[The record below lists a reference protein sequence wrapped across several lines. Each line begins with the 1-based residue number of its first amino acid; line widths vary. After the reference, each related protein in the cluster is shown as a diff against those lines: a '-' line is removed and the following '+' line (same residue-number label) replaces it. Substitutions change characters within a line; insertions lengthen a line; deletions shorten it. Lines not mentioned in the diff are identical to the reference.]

1 MDYFNA
7 ITDVNAELSEL
18 GNNLNEDDQGIE
30 KPSPLQPAMPDFDQI
45 VFKYSSVNSCRD
57 NIPRPHEYV
66 ISGFVTRISQHQERA
81 DKDGPAII
89 PALFKKGSTR
99 ATKNVETMTALVLD
113 VDDGTPYA
121 DLLPRVQPFAHL
133 YHTSHSHSPEHPKYR
148 VIIFLAD
155 PIPVAEWPE
164 FWQRAFAY
172 FGHMDPATKDP
183 ARLYFAPAHPPGAVF
198 EIHFNPGALLTN
210 GHLPQI
216 KPKSQDR
223 KRSKKRLSVNP
234 ASVAPTPPLGT
245 ELVAKSEL
253 GVVVEKCSFMQYASK
268 PENQSKLSE
277 PIWKALITNAMG
289 FENSDAWIHT
299 ASNQHPG
306 YHEGETQARIDR
318 YRLSEYKP
326 NTCLAIRMLGFDGCP
341 EGGCKARSGNIVR
354 APAQL
359 SGWALAT
366 VDFSHIRYVDDIN
379 KEVVRQMAGKIFDQ
393 HIAFCLSRIM
403 AYCDGY
409 WKQIELNLH
418 VQNPIYSQLSGEAG
432 MSALKKIVSMLEVMY
447 ASSEESFDQAS
458 PLVCL
463 KNGTLDPVKG
473 DLLPHSPEHFLSNR
487 VEIEYDP
494 KATCPLWLQTLDEI
508 FAPDEDKADKIR
520 LLQEFIG
527 YCLVAD
533 TQFHKFLWLVGGG
546 GNGKSLILAI
556 LIALLGRENV
566 STAQIERLESPFV
579 RAELQG
585 KLVNI
590 SSEMS
595 ADATVTDGYLKQI
608 ASGDVIEAERKFKP
622 SFSFK
627 PYARLIAATN
637 ALPRLLDHSD
647 GFFRRAIIMRFNRQ
661 FQEHE
666 QDKQREQRLM
676 AELPGILNWA
686 LTGRKALY
694 ARGNFVIPSSAKAE
708 VDQFRVD
715 SDPVQQFIDEETI
728 TSPPGGYRCM
738 ASEVYTIY
746 ATWCRDNGYKA
757 LAVNSFSKRLET
769 MGINKVRDNR
779 GRYWELCLH
788 KHEISII
795 HDQGQI
801 TKKKDEEIDYS
812 KMYKV

>member
-1 MDYFNA
+1 
-7 ITDVNAELSEL
+7 
-18 GNNLNEDDQGIE
+18 
-30 KPSPLQPAMPDFDQI
+30 
-45 VFKYSSVNSCRD
+45 
-57 NIPRPHEYV
+57 
-66 ISGFVTRISQHQERA
+66 
-81 DKDGPAII
+81 
-89 PALFKKGSTR
+89 
-99 ATKNVETMTALVLD
+99 
-113 VDDGTPYA
+113 
-121 DLLPRVQPFAHL
+121 
-133 YHTSHSHSPEHPKYR
+133 
-148 VIIFLAD
+148 
-155 PIPVAEWPE
+155 
-164 FWQRAFAY
+164 
-172 FGHMDPATKDP
+172 
-183 ARLYFAPAHPPGAVF
+183 
-198 EIHFNPGALLTN
+198 
-210 GHLPQI
+210 
-216 KPKSQDR
+216 
-223 KRSKKRLSVNP
+223 
-234 ASVAPTPPLGT
+234 
-245 ELVAKSEL
+245 
-253 GVVVEKCSFMQYASK
+253 
-268 PENQSKLSE
+268 
-277 PIWKALITNAMG
+277 
-289 FENSDAWIHT
+289 
-299 ASNQHPG
+299 
-306 YHEGETQARIDR
+306 
-318 YRLSEYKP
+318 
-326 NTCLAIRMLGFDGCP
+326 
-341 EGGCKARSGNIVR
+341 
-354 APAQL
+354 
-359 SGWALAT
+359 
-366 VDFSHIRYVDDIN
+366 
-379 KEVVRQMAGKIFDQ
+379 
-393 HIAFCLSRIM
+393 M

-458 PLVCL
+458 PLICL
-463 KNGTLDPVKG
+463 KNGTLDPVKE